1 MQRLLAPVFV
11 LFALAAVVQAEPLPP
26 FPSSGVPM
34 TYPFSGWAT
43 GVSVQRG
50 PQDIVNPSGPFA
62 SFGTPAN
69 ALGAA
74 DGSVVSLGD
83 GGSAILTFD
92 RPLYNGPGADFVV
105 FENAFFFNGNVFGEL
120 GFVEVS
126 SDGSNFFRFPS
137 VSLTQTATQL
147 TNADFTDPTKLH
159 NLAGQ
164 FPNNSFGGRFEGTPF
179 DLQDLAG
186 IAGLNI
192 NAITHVRIEDVVG
205 RIAPDVGS
213 GYLPRTDSQ
222 GNIINDPYST
232 DFASSGFDLD
242 AVGAIH
248 MVPLPGSLVLLLTGV
263 GGLGLRRL
271 VRKRLP
277 LLTAL
282 LVGLAVVGSVAAED
296 AAKKDFEKLQGVW
309 VVTGAEQDGKALN
322 RLQGGK
328 LTVKDQNFH
337 VKTAGG
343 TEMKGNLSLDPAK
356 KPKHIDWL
364 HQEGLLREKTW
375 QGIYELDGD
384 DLKICYAEADSGK
397 DRPDE
402 FKTEADSKRLLVIL
416 KREKK

>member
-1 MQRLLAPVFV
+1 MRRLLLPALV
-11 LFALAAVVQAEPLPP
+11 LLALGSAVHAEPLPP
-26 FPSSGVPM
+26 FPANGIPR
-34 TYPFSGWAT
+34 THPFSGWAT
-43 GVSVQRG
+43 GATVQRG
-50 PQDIVNPSGPFA
+50 PQDIVNPGGPFA
-62 SFGTPAN
+62 SVGVPGN
-69 ALGAA
+69 ATGAA
-74 DGSVVSLGD
+74 NGSVVSLGD
-83 GGSAILTFD
+83 GGSATLTFAG
-92 RPLYNGPGADFVV
+92 LIYNGPGADFVV
-105 FENAFFFNGNVFGEL
+105 FENAFFFNGGVFGEL

-126 SDGSNFFRFPS
+126 SDGSNFVRFPS
-137 VSLTQTATQL
+137 ISLTQTATQV
-147 TNADFTDPTKLH
+147 TNANFTDPTKIH

-179 DLQDLAG
+179 DLEDLAG
-186 IAGLNI
+186 SAGLNI

-205 RIAPDVGS
+205 RIAPDAGS

-282 LVGLAVVGSVAAED
+282 LIALAVVGSVAADD
-296 AAKKDFEKLQGVW
+296 AVKKDFEKLQGVW
-309 VVTGAEQDGKALN
+309 VVTAAEQDGKALD

-337 VKTAGG
+337 VKTASG
-343 TEMKGNLSLDPAK
+343 TEMKGDLTLDPAK
-356 KPKHIDWL
+356 KPKHIDWF

-375 QGIYELDGD
+375 QGIYELEGD

>member
-1 MQRLLAPVFV
+1 MPALVLLA
-11 LFALAAVVQAEPLPP
+11 LASAVHAEPLPP
-26 FPSSGVPM
+26 FPTTGIAS
-34 TYPFSGWAT
+34 TYPFAGWAT
-43 GVSVQRG
+43 GASVQRG
-50 PQDIVNPSGPFA
+50 PQDIAKPAGPLA
-62 SFGTPAN
+62 SFGAPAN
-69 ALGAA
+69 ATGAA
-74 DGSVVSLGD
+74 NGNVVSLGD
-83 GGSAILTFD
+83 GGAATLTFAG
-92 RPLYNGPGADFVV
+92 LIYNGPGADFVV
-105 FENAFFFNGNVFGEL
+105 FENAFFFNGNAFGEL

-126 SDGSNFFRFPS
+126 SDGVNFFRFPS
-137 VSLTQTATQL
+137 VSLTQTVTQF
-147 TNADFTDPTKLH
+147 TNANFTDPSKIH

-179 DLQDLAG
+179 DLEDLAG

-205 RIAPDVGS
+205 RITPDVGS
-213 GYLPRTDSQ
+213 GYVPRTDSH
-222 GNIINDPYST
+222 GNMINDPYST

-242 AVGAIH
+242 AVAAVH
-248 MVPLPGSLVLLLTGV
+248 MVPLPGNLVLLLTGV

-282 LVGLAVVGSVAAED
+282 LVGSVVVASVAAED
-296 AAKKDFEKLQGVW
+296 AAKKDFEKLQGTW
-309 VVTGAEQDGKALN
+309 VVTAAEQDGKPLD

-328 LTVKDQNFH
+328 LTVKDQNFY

-343 TEMKGNLSLDPAK
+343 TEMKGDLSLDPAK